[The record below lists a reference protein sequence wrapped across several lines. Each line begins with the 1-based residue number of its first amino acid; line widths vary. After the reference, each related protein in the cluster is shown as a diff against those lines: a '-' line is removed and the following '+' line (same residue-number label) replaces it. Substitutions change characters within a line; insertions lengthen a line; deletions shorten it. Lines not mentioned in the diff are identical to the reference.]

1 MVMLQNFPGSSHVHP
16 LLGLGVPGQLQH
28 GVQIIPQHRSFR
40 RTEGLLFQPLH
51 VLQELLLRILFQ
63 VEIPNAL
70 GIGVKFVLVVLL
82 PQLLPDGL
90 YLLAQEVVLLV
101 LVDGGAGL
109 LLDVPFQ
116 PEHLHLPAQKLD
128 GGLQPADAVQLAE
141 HFRLVREVDAGILGD
156 GVGNE
161 AAALAGQHPQLNGLS
176 GMLTQLQ
183 IHAVQGIGLPAQGAG
198 ANGVRRFLHA
208 RRLHNAGK
216 IRLALGK
223 LGDPAPADAGD
234 QNPQIL
240 PLGFQHLLDLG
251 NAADGIQIFQ
261 RRVVHQQILLGDQ
274 QQILVALHGRFQRLN
289 GLTAADFKM
298 NGLFGEN
305 AQSPQGKDGHFPC
318 KNGFSQSSSL
328 LFEKRG

>member
-1 MVMLQNFPGSSHVHP
+1 
-16 LLGLGVPGQLQH
+16 
-28 GVQIIPQHRSFR
+28 
-40 RTEGLLFQPLH
+40 
-51 VLQELLLRILFQ
+51 
-63 VEIPNAL
+63 
-70 GIGVKFVLVVLL
+70 
-82 PQLLPDGL
+82 
-90 YLLAQEVVLLV
+90 
-101 LVDGGAGL
+101 
-109 LLDVPFQ
+109 
-116 PEHLHLPAQKLD
+116 
-128 GGLQPADAVQLAE
+128 
-141 HFRLVREVDAGILGD
+141 
-156 GVGNE
+156 
-161 AAALAGQHPQLNGLS
+161 
-176 GMLTQLQ
+176 MLTQLQ

-223 LGDPAPADAGD
+223 LGDPAPADADD

-251 NAADGIQIFQ
+251 NAADSIQVFQ
-261 RRVVHQQILLGDQ
+261 RRVVHQQILLGNQ